1 MNKTKQQ
8 QHDGRLY
15 MIEGVDIVNRK
26 ITLADYIFDEKVE
39 LLISLEKAMFYANA
53 FYDAIEKNIFL
64 FLEFDEAKN
73 KIIANQDE

>member
-8 QHDGRLY
+8 YHDRRLY
-15 MIEGVDIVNRK
+15 MIEGVDVLSRK
-26 ITLADYIFDEKVE
+26 ITLADYICDKKVE
-39 LLISLEKAMFYANA
+39 LLISFEKAIFYANA

-73 KIIANQDE
+73 KIIANEDE